1 MDNALVTWLSGFSS
15 SVFQICAF
23 LFVAV
28 NATALAA
35 FLATRSRALV
45 QKWTGPWLAANFVLI
60 GAGAGI
66 PMVAG
71 IAKAAVA
78 AFSAQA
84 EPAQAQA
91 PELELERAPARD

>member
-1 MDNALVTWLSGFSS
+1 MDSALMTWLSGFSS
-15 SVFQICAF
+15 SVFQACAF

-45 QKWTGPWLAANFVLI
+45 QRWTGPWLATNFVLI

-78 AFSAQA
+78 AFSSQA
-84 EPAQAQA
+84 EPAGAAPA
-91 PELELERAPARD
+91 PELERAAARD

>member
-1 MDNALVTWLSGFSS
+1 MTWLSGFSS

-23 LFVAV
+23 LFVAI
-28 NATALAA
+28 NATAVAA

-45 QKWTGPWLAANFVLI
+45 QKWTGPLLAANFVLI

-78 AFSAQA
+78 AFTSQA
-84 EPAQAQA
+84 EPASAAPA
-91 PELELERAPARD
+91 PELERAAARD

>member
-1 MDNALVTWLSGFSS
+1 MDSALVTWLSGFSS

-35 FLATRSRALV
+35 LVSTRSRALV
-45 QKWTGPWLAANFVLI
+45 QKWTSAWLATNFVLV

-66 PMVAG
+66 PLVTG

-78 AFSAQA
+78 AFSSQA
-84 EPAQAQA
+84 EPAPAQA
-91 PELELERAPARD
+91 PELERAPARD

>member
-1 MDNALVTWLSGFSS
+1 MDSALMTWLSGFSS
-15 SVFQICAF
+15 SAFQICAF
-23 LFVAV
+23 LFAAL

-45 QKWTGPWLAANFVLI
+45 QKWTGPWLATNFVLI

-78 AFSAQA
+78 AFTSQS
-84 EPAQAQA
+84 EPASAA
-91 PELELERAPARD
+91 PAPDLERTPARD

>member
-1 MDNALVTWLSGFSS
+1 MDSSLVTWIGGFSS
-15 SVFQICAF
+15 SVFRICAF

-28 NATALAA
+28 NATAVAA

-66 PMVAG
+66 PMIAG

-78 AFSAQA
+78 AFTSQPGPSQA
-84 EPAQAQA
+84 AS
-91 PELELERAPARD
+91 PEVPRAPARD